1 MKRLYI
7 LIIVVSLVLSCD
19 DSDRTRC
26 ISGEVIGYDP
36 CQGVSVIEVDAQFD
50 IGDSLKHFQKPLANA
65 IKVPGELSAG
75 RGFFLI
81 RNFQSGDEQ
90 PNPHVLCLA
99 IYIPIDV
106 PAYTVITRSDA
117 SCRP

>member
-7 LIIVVSLVLSCD
+7 FFILVSLAFSCD
-19 DSDRTRC
+19 DSDSARC
-26 ISGEVIGYDP
+26 ISGEVIGYDA

-50 IGDSLKHFQKPLANA
+50 IGDSLTYFQKPLANA
-65 IKVPGELSAG
+65 IKVPGELNAG

-81 RNFQSGDEQ
+81 RNFKSGDEQ
-90 PNPHVLCLA
+90 PNKDIFCLA
-99 IYIPIDV
+99 IYIPIDI

-117 SCRP
+117 SCP